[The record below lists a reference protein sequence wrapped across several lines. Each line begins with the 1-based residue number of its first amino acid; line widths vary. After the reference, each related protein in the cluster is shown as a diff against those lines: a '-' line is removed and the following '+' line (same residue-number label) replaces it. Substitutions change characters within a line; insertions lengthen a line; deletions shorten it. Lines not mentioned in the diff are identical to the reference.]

1 MMTKADKTGQKK
13 GDLTPAQS
21 AAVDHLATGSSVTD
35 AAKAANVTRQTVSG
49 WLNHDPNFQAA
60 LNRRRAELWAE
71 TGDRLRALMPRA
83 LERIE
88 KAITEGGPDGLT
100 AALALVRMAKI
111 DLTPAGGTDREEIEI
126 EEAERESKLRMR
138 RFSAAII

>member
-1 MMTKADKTGQKK
+1 MPTKTDEKK
-13 GDLTPAQS
+13 LTPAQS
-21 AAVDHLATGSSVTD
+21 AAVDHLAAGSSVTD
-35 AAKAANVTRQTVSG
+35 TAKAAKVTRQTVSG
-49 WLNHDPNFQAA
+49 WLNQDPDFRAA

-83 LERIE
+83 LELIE
-88 KAITEGGPDGLT
+88 KAITEGGPLGVT

-126 EEAERESKLRMR
+126 EGAEREGKLLMR
-138 RFSAAII
+138 RLSAGQF